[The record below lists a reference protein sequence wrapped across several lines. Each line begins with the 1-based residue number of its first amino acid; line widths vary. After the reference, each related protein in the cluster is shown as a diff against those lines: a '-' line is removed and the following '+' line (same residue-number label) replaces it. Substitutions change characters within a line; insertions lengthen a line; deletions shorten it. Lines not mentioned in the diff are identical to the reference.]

1 SARSRTFGLAI
12 DRIAIDEEAHPKFVK
27 RCVNYPDDQTI
38 DDVTDER
45 AEQFLAVC
53 ERPVRLLC
61 LQQRLERE
69 RPEEPPKDA
78 VGKAPTGA
86 RSVAANVALE
96 KQAERRANDD
106 REKEV
111 QAFPD
116 AGRRRTDE
124 PGNEWKEMRFL
135 HPLPESPAAD
145 DACEATSD
153 ECARETERPR
163 VRMRCGFL
171 RRKRAEQ

>member
-1 SARSRTFGLAI
+1 MAI

-27 RCVNYPDDQTI
+27 RCVNYADDQTI

-69 RPEEPPKDA
+69 RAEEPPKDA

-86 RSVAANVALE
+86 RPVAANVALE

-106 REKEV
+106 RKKKV
-111 QAFPD
+111 Q
-116 AGRRRTDE
+116 
-124 PGNEWKEMRFL
+124 
-135 HPLPESPAAD
+135 
-145 DACEATSD
+145 
-153 ECARETERPR
+153 
-163 VRMRCGFL
+163 
-171 RRKRAEQ
+171 